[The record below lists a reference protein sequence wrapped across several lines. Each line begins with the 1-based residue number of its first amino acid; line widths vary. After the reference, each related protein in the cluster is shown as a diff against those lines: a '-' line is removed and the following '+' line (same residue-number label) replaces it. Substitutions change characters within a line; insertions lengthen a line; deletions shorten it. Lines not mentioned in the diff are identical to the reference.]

1 MNKYFIILLFISL
14 ITPTQASAK
23 AKNHPL
29 TYYGAVQ
36 KGKIIPWKEAQHL
49 LLKGKK
55 FTVIDMDTGLSFNV
69 QRRAGNKHAD
79 VQPLT
84 RTDTAVMK
92 YIYDNH
98 WSWNRKAVLIPVK
111 GQLIAASMNGMPHG
125 AGALDNGFP
134 GHFCIHFL
142 DSTTHK
148 RNHADPDHQMM
159 VLKAGDNLEKFVSTA
174 TPEQLIQ
181 LFLIGVKQRDDILLK
196 AAVGKKQLEKV
207 YSKVEKIEALHYK
220 QEEIQSVIETQP
232 LIVKGAVNV
241 STIAVERGEGQ
252 RSLTVSFKLEK
263 PSTSGTWKIK
273 EVSFN

>member
-142 DSTTHK
+142 GSTTHK

-159 VLKAGDNLEKFVSTA
+159 VLKAGDNLEKFVSTV

-181 LFLIGVKQRDDILLK
+181 LFLIGVKQQDETLLK
-196 AAVGKKQLEKV
+196 AAVGEKQLQQI
-207 YSKVEKIEALHYK
+207 YSKVKKIEALNYK
-220 QEEIQSVIETQP
+220 KEEIEEKIENSP
-232 LIVKGAVNV
+232 LVVKGKVKIL
-241 STIAVERGEGQ
+241 TIAVEKGKGQ
-252 RSLTVSFKLEK
+252 TSLSMEFDLERSAVNDLWE
-263 PSTSGTWKIK
+263 IK
-273 EVSFN
+273 

>member
-142 DSTTHK
+142 GSTTHK

-181 LFLIGVKQRDDILLK
+181 LFLIGVKQQDETLLK
-196 AAVGKKQLEKV
+196 AAVGEKQLQQI
-207 YSKVEKIEALHYK
+207 YSKVKKIEALNYK
-220 QEEIQSVIETQP
+220 KEEIEEKIENSP
-232 LIVKGAVNV
+232 LVVKGKVKIL
-241 STIAVERGEGQ
+241 TIAVEKGKGQ
-252 RSLTVSFKLEK
+252 TSLSMEFDLERSAVNDLWEIKQVNFK
-263 PSTSGTWKIK
+263 
-273 EVSFN
+273 